1 MGKVTNQSST
11 AYDGISS
18 RAVDGNKNVVYSS
31 GSCTHTGYTDDR
43 PWWSVDLG
51 KPYLVHS
58 VQVTNRA
65 DVAPERLSNFDVTVD
80 NHL

>member
-11 AYDGISS
+11 SYGGVSS
-18 RAVDGNKNVVYSS
+18 RAVDGNKNVIYS
-31 GSCTHTGYTDDR
+31 GDSCTHTDYADE

-58 VQVTNRA
+58 VQVTNR
-65 DVAPERLSNFDVTVD
+65 DEESYRLSNFDVTVD